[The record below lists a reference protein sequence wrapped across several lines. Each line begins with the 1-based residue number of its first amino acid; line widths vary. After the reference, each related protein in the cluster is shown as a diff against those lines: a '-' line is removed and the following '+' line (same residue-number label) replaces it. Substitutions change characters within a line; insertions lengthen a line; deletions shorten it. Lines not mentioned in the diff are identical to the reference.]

1 MYDSRLLFN
10 SQQYP
15 QTRSG
20 WEDSDVLPTTRVLP
34 RERYLLALF
43 PIVSTHTVPPPSVHT
58 RSIHA
63 ANWECHSEVADMIQL
78 QQMGLHG
85 PLGEEGKMEEEE
97 GTPAGSEKEE
107 QHMLV

>member
-1 MYDSRLLFN
+1 
-10 SQQYP
+10 
-15 QTRSG
+15 
-20 WEDSDVLPTTRVLP
+20 
-34 RERYLLALF
+34 
-43 PIVSTHTVPPPSVHT
+43 
-58 RSIHA
+58 
-63 ANWECHSEVADMIQL
+63 MIQL